1 FGELAKEYS
10 DDGSAQNGG
19 DLGLVTKGQM
29 VQEFEDALYD
39 LEPGKISDVVKTQF
53 GYHVIK
59 RNDVKKEDLSEEE
72 LASAKQQMVQ
82 SKLQENTDKVIE
94 FYKELLDEYDV
105 EFTNEDNNK
114 QVDQI
119 INPNTQK

>member
-1 FGELAKEYS
+1 
-10 DDGSAQNGG
+10 
-19 DLGLVTKGQM
+19 
-29 VQEFEDALYD
+29 EFEDALYD

-82 SKLQENTDKVIE
+82 SKLQENPDKVVE
-94 FYKELLDEYDV
+94 FYKDLLDEYEV
-105 EFTNEDNNK
+105 EFTNEDIKK
-114 QVDQI
+114 QVDQL
-119 INPNTQK
+119 INPKSQKEEK